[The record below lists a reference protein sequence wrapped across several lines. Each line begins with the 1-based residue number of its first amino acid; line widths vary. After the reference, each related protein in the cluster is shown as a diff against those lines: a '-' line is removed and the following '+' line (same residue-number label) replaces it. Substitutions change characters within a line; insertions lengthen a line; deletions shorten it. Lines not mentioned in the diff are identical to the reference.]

1 MGLCGSKSNR
11 KELEILI
18 LVYSVLMFYFADGT
32 YFIYYIS
39 MVFQFCHVDGTY
51 FSFVVLME
59 RIFRNIYMSGCCVP
73 YETKPWV
80 LVLLNLYSI
89 RSDRNHVLDIILD
102 TTREYSSQVLKIFIV
117 LQVGT

>member
-1 MGLCGSKSNR
+1 
-11 KELEILI
+11 
-18 LVYSVLMFYFADGT
+18 
-32 YFIYYIS
+32 
-39 MVFQFCHVDGTY
+39 
-51 FSFVVLME
+51 
-59 RIFRNIYMSGCCVP
+59 MSGCSVP

-102 TTREYSSQVLKIFIV
+102 TTREYSGQVLKIFIV